1 MLIRLD
7 IEALPLLLRG
17 QTEGLTSLVV
27 YYSIM
32 PQPTKIFIEKVE
44 ANQRRLNRLRYV
56 SGPTSYRKTKVC
68 HSLIHNL
75 VEAYDKYG
83 NTKAGQSLIRSIRS
97 DIYEYI

>member
-1 MLIRLD
+1 
-7 IEALPLLLRG
+7 
-17 QTEGLTSLVV
+17 
-27 YYSIM
+27 M
-32 PQPTKIFIEKVE
+32 PQPTSTFIDKVTT
-44 ANQRRLNRLRYV
+44 NQRKLERLRYKTNKDV
-56 SGPTSYRKTKVC
+56 QYRKTKVC